1 MVMCDIVMCDM
12 SNMTIC
18 EMVEMSALFILD
30 GIRKTADYKLISI
43 SYSYYI
49 SRKIRSSTN
58 ISLSLSSKQFALSL
72 DWDKY
77 SEIPKLEALL
87 LSALFNLNMHYSIL
101 HS

>member
-43 SYSYYI
+43 SYLVITSPE
-49 SRKIRSSTN
+49 K
-58 ISLSLSSKQFALSL
+58 L
-72 DWDKY
+72 DPQQ
-77 SEIPKLEALL
+77 I
-87 LSALFNLNMHYSIL
+87 
-101 HS
+101 